1 MTYVMFTFLIAA
13 FMYWFGETSI
23 MGTMTSNVQNT
34 SGTSCGGSYRGVDLS
49 TGGAIDYITN
59 KFTNAAPSSCYRVYD
74 TIATVVTV
82 VVAASFGGF
91 LLGFGITYV
100 IPIVVLFAF
109 LNFLVFPIGS
119 LFNEQSVI
127 PNEIKFIV
135 LIFFN
140 LMTIMALL
148 SYTNKGGV

>member
-59 KFTNAAPSSCYRVYD
+59 KFTNAAPSSCYRVFD
-74 TIATVVTV
+74 TIATVITV
-82 VVAASFGGF
+82 VIVSSVGGA

-100 IPIVVLFAF
+100 IPIVMLFAF

-119 LFNEQSVI
+119 LFDPQSAI
-127 PNEIKFIV
+127 PDSIKLLV
-135 LIFFN
+135 LAFFN
-140 LMTIMALL
+140 IMTILTLL
-148 SYTNKGGV
+148 SYSNKGGV